1 MNKSL
6 RRIPY
11 PVGSEARRKA
21 IALWMWDGRGY
32 RAALKQVAA
41 ENRRARDTPLRG
53 ERCEARTRRGTA
65 CQCKAMANGRCK
77 FHGGLSTGPK
87 TEDGRKRAAANLRRC

>member
-1 MNKSL
+1 MDKRL
-6 RRIPY
+6 RPIPY
-11 PVGSEARRKA
+11 PLGSERRRKA
-21 IALWMWDGRGY
+21 IDLWMWDGRGY

-41 ENRRARDTPLRG
+41 ANRQARDTPLRG
-53 ERCEARTRRGTA
+53 ERCEAKTRRGTA

-87 TEDGRKRAAANLRRC
+87 TEEGRMRAAANLRRC